1 MLRKVKHLIPA
12 ERINMDGFP
21 VYQSLPTAHVDQVDP
36 VLLIHH
42 ATVKPLFDRPAR
54 IQGVGPHPH
63 RGFSPVTF
71 VLQGEVHHRDSRG
84 NSAVAVPG
92 DIQWMHAGAG
102 IIHSERPSERT
113 IEEKLHQEFVQIWI
127 NSPSDKKM
135 SIPSYQ
141 NIQSDAF
148 PAHLSA
154 DRKIKTKV
162 VSGTFDSVQGPANTQ
177 SELTILWTSHTQ
189 DGSITYDLPDEHNVC
204 LYNIKGSIKIS
215 GYGPVNPK
223 ELVVFS
229 GPGAIEFS
237 SNSNGEFI
245 LLSGTPLNEKVAKQG
260 PFVMNNETQI
270 LEAMRD
276 YQMGKMGVLIEDE
289 L

>member
-1 MLRKVKHLIPA
+1 MMRQVKHLIPA

-21 VYQSLPTAHVDQVDP
+21 VYQSLPTANVDQVDP

-84 NSAVAVPG
+84 NSAIAGPG

-127 NSPSDKKM
+127 NSPSEKKM

-141 NIQSDAF
+141 HIGSEDF
-148 PAHLSA
+148 PIISSA
-154 DRKIKTKV
+154 DKKIETKI
-162 VSGTFDSVQGPANTQ
+162 VSGSYDSAIGPARAQ
-177 SELTILWTSHTQ
+177 SELVTLWTSHSQ
-189 DGSITYDLPDEHNVC
+189 GGSTSFDLPDQHNVC
-204 LYNIKGSIKIS
+204 LYNIKGSIKIA
-215 GYGPVNPK
+215 GYGPVNPQ

-229 GPGAIEFS
+229 GSGSIEFS
-237 SNSNGEFI
+237 SHSDGEFI
-245 LLSGTPLNEKVAKQG
+245 VLSGEPLNEKVAKQG
-260 PFVMNNETQI
+260 PFVMNSETQI

-276 YQMGKMGVLIEDE
+276 YQMGKMGILIEDE